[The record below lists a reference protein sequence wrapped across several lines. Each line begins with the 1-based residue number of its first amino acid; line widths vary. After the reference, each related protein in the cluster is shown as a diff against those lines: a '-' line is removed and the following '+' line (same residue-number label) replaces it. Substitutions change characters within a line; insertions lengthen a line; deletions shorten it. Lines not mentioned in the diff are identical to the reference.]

1 MASLLVLFFCFSTNP
16 PGVVDRE
23 PEQVTVLG
31 IHADYQRRYRVRNLA
46 QVDINNATSIWTD
59 ARHHLADKLSK
70 DIFDRWISVIDAKEL
85 QDDTIVLTVANDF
98 YQTWLI
104 ENYLPLISQ
113 AVNAAASREL
123 SIVFVVDKNLAI
135 PDSNDE
141 SKGSIPKIQVSK
153 KTTRPL
159 KKAVP
164 PRLNEKYTFDRFVV
178 GPSNRFSHAAALAVA
193 QSPARAYN
201 PLFMYGGVGLGKT
214 HLMQAIGHHAL
225 MHDHATISFLSCE
238 QFTNDYIDAL
248 QRKNLVQFRNKH
260 RNTDLLLIDDIHFLG
275 GKERLQEEFFHTF
288 NALFENHKQIV
299 MTSDR
304 PASEIPGLEQR
315 LVSRFEWGLVTEL
328 ETPDIET
335 RIAILRK
342 KQEQLNTNL
351 PDQVLQYLA
360 EHIRANI
367 RRLEGALIRVGS
379 YATLTGRQL
388 DADTLEYL
396 LRDTLDQEQSEI
408 LTMETIQRAVAE
420 HYDIRF
426 GDMTSKRRPQ
436 SIAFPRQVAMYLCRT
451 MTHHSLP
458 EIGTGFERNHATV
471 LHAYRLVSSRIQQDS
486 SLKQS
491 VQQIKQRLSKRR

>member
-1 MASLLVLFFCFSTNP
+1 MRVLEK
-16 PGVVDRE
+16 VD
-23 PEQVTVLG
+23 T
-31 IHADYQRRYRVRNLA
+31 
-46 QVDINNATSIWTD
+46 NNAVAIWDD
-59 ARHHLADKLSK
+59 ARKHLSDKLSK

-85 QDDTIVLTVANDF
+85 QDDNLILHVANDF

-123 SIVFVVDKNLAI
+123 SIEFVVDKNLIGLEPPAVQDSGPI
-135 PDSNDE
+135 PDIE
-141 SKGSIPKIQVSK
+141 VPRKKVRTPRKTPPPK
-153 KTTRPL
+153 
-159 KKAVP
+159 
-164 PRLNEKYTFDRFVV
+164 LNPKYTFDRFVI
-178 GPSNRFSHAAALAVA
+178 GTSNRFSHAAALAVA

-225 MHDHATISFLSCE
+225 MHDHATICYISSE
-238 QFTNDYIDAL
+238 EFTNDYIDAL
-248 QRKNLVQFRNKH
+248 QRKTLVQFRRKY

-304 PASEIPGLEQR
+304 PASEIQGLEHR

-351 PDQVLQYLA
+351 SDTVLQYLA
-360 EHIRANI
+360 ENIRANI
-367 RRLEGALIRVGS
+367 RRLEGALIRVSS
-379 YATLTGRQL
+379 YASLTGREL
-388 DADTLEYL
+388 GSDTLEYL

-408 LTMETIQRAVAE
+408 LTMEAIQRAVAD
-420 HYDIRF
+420 HYDIRL

-458 EIGTGFERNHATV
+458 EIGAAFGRNHATV
-471 LHAYRLVSSRIQQDS
+471 LHAFRLVSERVKDDP
-486 SLKQS
+486 SLKQN
-491 VQQIKQRLSKRR
+491 VHQIKQKLSQRNA